1 MTRLAFRLAL
11 LALTLPSCLA
21 AAQVSTR
28 RVDVSEDFAALLAGG
43 EISVEARPV
52 EGESTADFAR
62 RIARDAEAAR
72 RILAAPQPP
81 SRAHS
86 VVLPYTGLSD
96 ETKLAAVRALFP
108 SDVRATIGWLHV
120 AVGTEPLAAI
130 AAWFTGDARLGS
142 RLAELNGLT
151 GEATRGT
158 LVKVPVEYL
167 LPPFRDAEPI
177 PDEEPPRLEYG
188 AHEKGRYAVYRL
200 KRKEALYSA
209 VVVRFT
215 GRLHAEDVI
224 ELALRIA
231 LRSGIDDVHGIP
243 VGFPVKIPLEFLSE
257 EYLPSD
263 DPKAAAR
270 EKERAEAALF
280 ATPAKARGLAGVRV
294 ILDAGHGG
302 RDTGTL
308 HHGVQEATYVY
319 DVAVRL
325 RRVLL
330 ETTRAEVVMTVREP
344 GTGWEV
350 VDRDRLTDRKGRV
363 LLTDPPYRL
372 DDPVA
377 GVNLRWYL
385 ANAILK
391 RPGPGG
397 APIAPEKTVFL
408 SLHAD
413 SLHPS
418 VRGAMA
424 YVPGERFLRSS
435 YGRSTPF
442 YRTFREVRDQ
452 PVVSF
457 TKKERVLAEGASTAL
472 AEKLVSAFRRRDLP
486 VHQFRPVRTHVIRS
500 GREWVPAV
508 LRYTKVPNR
517 VLFEIS
523 NLANE
528 EDRELTLTRE
538 YRQRAAEALADGLV
552 AFFGGAAGPDAIEL
566 RAAPRSAP
574 QATAG
579 PAAPTAG
586 PPPVPEASSTG
597 VPRGAST
604 PSAPERDAT
613 PPPPVPG
620 RVLGP
625 AAPPAGA
632 EVIGPWPEEVGP
644 WPPDVVPSRAP
655 TPKPAVGPA
664 AKPKASPTAKP
675 SHGSKRPARKKR

>member
-1 MTRLAFRLAL
+1 MTRLARGVAL
-11 LALTLPSCLA
+11 LALALLPCVA
-21 AAQVSTR
+21 AAQGEKR
-28 RVDVSEDFAALLAGG
+28 RVDVSEDFSAILEGG
-43 EISVEARPV
+43 AISVEARPV
-52 EGESTADFAR
+52 EGESAADFAR
-62 RIARDAEAAR
+62 RVSRDDEAAR
-72 RILAAPQPP
+72 ALLAAPVPP
-81 SRAHS
+81 SRGHAL
-86 VVLPYTGLSD
+86 VLPYASLSD

-108 SDVRATIGWLHV
+108 SDARATIGWLHV
-120 AVGTEPLAAI
+120 AVASEPLSAI
-130 AAWFTGDARLGS
+130 ASWFAGDPALAG
-142 RLAELNGLT
+142 RLAELNGLPR
-151 GEATRGT
+151 GATRGT
-158 LVKVPVEYL
+158 LVTIPVEYL

-177 PDEEPPRLEYG
+177 PDEEPPSLEYG
-188 AHEKGRYAVYRL
+188 ADEKGRYAVYRL
-200 KRKEALYSA
+200 RRKEALYSA

-224 ELALRIA
+224 ELALKIA
-231 LRSGIDDVHGIP
+231 LRSGIEDVHAIP
-243 VGFPVKIPLEFLSE
+243 VGFPVKIPLEYLSE
-257 EYLPSD
+257 EFLPPD

-270 EKERAEAALF
+270 EKEKAEAALF

-294 ILDAGHGG
+294 IIDAGHGG

-308 HHGVQEATYVY
+308 HHDVQEATYVY

-330 ETTRAEVVMTVREP
+330 ETTRAEVVMTVLEP
-344 GTGWEV
+344 GVGWEV
-350 VDRDRLTDRKGRV
+350 VERDRLPDRKGRV

-385 ANAILK
+385 ANAILR

-397 APIAPEKTVFL
+397 APIAPEKTVLL

-435 YGRSTPF
+435 YGRNTAF
-442 YRTFREVRDQ
+442 YRTFREVRDE

-457 TKKERVLAEGASTAL
+457 TKKDRVLSEGASNAL
-472 AEKLVSAFRRRDLP
+472 AEKLVSAFRKHELP

-508 LRYTKVPNR
+508 LRYSKVPNR

-528 EDRELTLTRE
+528 EDRALTLTRE
-538 YRQRAAEALADGLV
+538 YRQKAAQALAEGLV
-552 AFFGGAAGPDAIEL
+552 AFFGGAAEERPVEL
-566 RAAPRSAP
+566 RTAPLLVP
-574 QATAG
+574 P
-579 PAAPTAG
+579 PAARPAPSPSPAHAPT
-586 PPPVPEASSTG
+586 PTPVPAR
-597 VPRGAST
+597 VP
-604 PSAPERDAT
+604 
-613 PPPPVPG
+613 
-620 RVLGP
+620 GP

-632 EVIGPWPEEVGP
+632 DVAGPWPEAAGP
-644 WPPDVVPSRAP
+644 WPSASAQTRVPSPGPTVRPAP
-655 TPKPAVGPA
+655 KKKAKPA
-664 AKPKASPTAKP
+664 AKPARRA
-675 SHGSKRPARKKR
+675 KRPAKKKR

>member
-1 MTRLAFRLAL
+1 LTRLARRLAL
-11 LALTLPSCLA
+11 LALALVPCLA
-21 AAQVSTR
+21 AAQGEKR
-28 RVDVSEDFAALLAGG
+28 RVDVSEDFSALLDGASL
-43 EISVEARPV
+43 SVEARPV
-52 EGESTADFAR
+52 EGESAADFVR
-62 RIARDAEAAR
+62 RVTRDEEAAR
-72 RILAAPQPP
+72 RILASALPP
-81 SRAHS
+81 SRTHALL
-86 VVLPYTGLSD
+86 LPYESLSD

-130 AAWFTGDARLGS
+130 ATWFTGDPALAG
-142 RLAELNGLT
+142 RLAELNGLS
-151 GEATRGT
+151 GDATRGT
-158 LVKVPVEYL
+158 MVKVPVEYL

-188 AHEKGRYAVYRL
+188 SDEQGRFAVYRL
-200 KRKEALYSA
+200 RRKEALYSA

-224 ELALRIA
+224 ELALKIA
-231 LRSGIDDVHGIP
+231 LRSGIEDVHGIP
-243 VGFPVKIPLEFLSE
+243 VGFPVKIPLEYLSE
-257 EYLPSD
+257 EFLPPD

-270 EKERAEAALF
+270 DKERAEAALF

-294 ILDAGHGG
+294 IIDAGHGG

-308 HHGVQEATYVY
+308 HQGVQEATYVY
-319 DVAVRL
+319 DVASRL

-344 GTGWEV
+344 GLGWDV
-350 VDRDRLTDRKGRV
+350 PDRDHLQDRNGRV

-397 APIAPEKTVFL
+397 APVAPEKTVFL

-435 YGRSTPF
+435 YGRDTPF
-442 YRTFREVRDQ
+442 YRTFREVRDE

-457 TKKERVLAEGASTAL
+457 TKKERVLAEGASNGL
-472 AEKLVSAFRRRDLP
+472 AEKLVAAFRRHELP

-508 LRYTKVPNR
+508 LRYSKVPNR

-523 NLANE
+523 NLAND
-528 EDRELTLTRE
+528 EDREMTRTRE
-538 YRQRAAEALADGLV
+538 YRQKAAQALADGLV
-552 AFFGGAAGPDAIEL
+552 AFFGGAAEPKPVEL
-566 RAAPRSAP
+566 RPAPRLLL
-574 QATAG
+574 
-579 PAAPTAG
+579 PAAPAPAATPA
-586 PPPVPEASSTG
+586 PSPSPASAATPVPTR
-597 VPRGAST
+597 VP
-604 PSAPERDAT
+604 
-613 PPPPVPG
+613 
-620 RVLGP
+620 GP

-632 EVIGPWPEEVGP
+632 EVAGPWPEAAGP
-644 WPPDVVPSRAP
+644 WPSAAARTHAP
-655 TPKPAVGPA
+655 TPKPTV
-664 AKPKASPTAKP
+664 KPKTTPTPKP
-675 SHGSKRPARKKR
+675 AHKSKRPAKKKRR